1 MEKIVLRPME
11 LEDQEMVMKWR
22 TLPQITRYMNTDST
36 TDIEKQKEW
45 FQKQEQLESSYQW
58 IIEWNGKPVGVT
70 SIAEVDREKGTC
82 TRGTYVAEEAERS
95 FGMITDIYANQH
107 DFIFE
112 KLRLNKIEIEVFQEN
127 RFVVKLNKMCG
138 FQEVGI
144 LENHV
149 EKNGKKYNIVKLEL
163 TKEKW
168 KKKKKNWNYDK
179 VQIIT
184 KEKH

>member
-1 MEKIVLRPME
+1 MAEIVLRPMK

-22 TLPQITRYMNTDST
+22 TLPQITRYMNTNSI

-45 FQKQEQLESSYQW
+45 FKRQEQLDSSYQW

-70 SIAEVDREKGTC
+70 SITEVDMGKGTC
-82 TRGTYVAEEAERS
+82 TRGTYVAEQADRS

-112 KLRLNKIEIEVFQEN
+112 KLNLKKIEIEVFQEN
-127 RFVVKLNKMCG
+127 KMCG
-138 FQEVGI
+138 FHEVEI

-149 EKNGKKYNIVKLEL
+149 EKNGKKYNIVRLEL
-163 TKEKW
+163 TREEW
-168 KKKKKNWNYDK
+168 EKKKATWNYNK
-179 VQIIT
+179 VKIIT
-184 KEKH
+184 KEK

>member
-1 MEKIVLRPME
+1 MAEIVLRPMK

-22 TLPQITRYMNTDST
+22 TLPQITRYMNTNSI

-45 FQKQEQLESSYQW
+45 FKRQEQLDSSYQW

-70 SIAEVDREKGTC
+70 SITEVDMGKGTC
-82 TRGTYVAEEAERS
+82 TRGTYVAEQADRS
-95 FGMITDIYANQH
+95 FGIITDIYANQH

-112 KLRLNKIEIEVFQEN
+112 KLNLKKIEIEVFQEN

-138 FQEVGI
+138 FHEVEI

-149 EKNGKKYNIVKLEL
+149 EKNGKKYNIVRLEL
-163 TKEKW
+163 TREEW
-168 KKKKKNWNYDK
+168 EKKKATWNYNK
-179 VQIIT
+179 VKIIT
-184 KEKH
+184 KEK